1 MKVSDAIVQYLES
14 KNITH
19 VFGYP
24 GGAVLPLYESLR
36 TSSIEHI
43 LVRNEQSAAHAA
55 SGYSRAKKTTGVCIA
70 TSGPGATNLIT
81 GIATA
86 YMDSIPMVV
95 ITGQVRTPMIGKD
108 SFQEADITGAT
119 EPFTK
124 HNYLVRDPKQ
134 MIPILQEA
142 FYIASTGRPGP
153 VLIDVPR
160 DIFDSHATYNVPKEA
175 EILGYKPTMQGHDGQ
190 LKKVIQRIKKASR
203 PLIYAGGGVIQSSS
217 EELLQEFSEKTGI
230 PVVNTLMGIGSMPMD
245 SERYVGMVGFHGNKL
260 AQATLNKSDLVI
272 IVGARMSD
280 RATLNFKAI
289 APSTEV
295 VHIDVDPAEIGK
307 IVEHHVPIVGDAYAI
322 LKNLIEKSPIL
333 DFSSWLNEIDEMKT
347 FNPVMT
353 LEASTTVNPK
363 TALRI
368 LSTLT
373 TDDAII
379 TADVGQNQ
387 IWAAKNYEFSG
398 RRSFLTSGGLGTMG
412 YSLSAGI
419 GAQVAAAN
427 KQVISIMG
435 DGGFQMFL
443 SEMGTLAELNIPM
456 IVLVFN
462 NNRLGMVREL
472 QDKAYGK
479 GKTFGID
486 FQKNPDFLKIAE
498 AYGIKGF
505 RITSNDALES
515 TFSLA
520 LQSKEPTFIE
530 CLVDPEFDTL

>member
-1 MKVSDAIVQYLES
+1 MKVSDAIVQYLEA
-14 KNITH
+14 KNIAH

-36 TSSIEHI
+36 TSTIQHI

-55 SGYSRAKKTTGVCIA
+55 SGYGRAQKTTGVCIA

-86 YMDSIPMVV
+86 YMDSIPMVI

-108 SFQEADITGAT
+108 GFQEADITGAT

-124 HNYLVRDPKQ
+124 HNYLVRDPDLV
-134 MIPILQEA
+134 IPILQEA

-153 VLIDVPR
+153 VLIDIPR
-160 DIFDSHATYNVPKEA
+160 DIFDAHTAYKVPKEP
-175 EILGYKPTMQGHDGQ
+175 EILGYKPTTEGHDGQ
-190 LKKVIQRIKKASR
+190 VKKVIQRLKKAKR
-203 PLIYAGGGVIQSSS
+203 PLIYAGGGIIQSSS
-217 EELLQEFSEKTGI
+217 EKLLKEFSLKTNV
-230 PVVNTLMGIGSMPMD
+230 PVVNTLMGIGSISMD
-245 SERYVGMVGFHGNKL
+245 SDLYVGMVGFHGNKL
-260 AQATLNKSDLVI
+260 AQAVLNSADLVLI
-272 IVGARMSD
+272 IGARMSD

-289 APSTEV
+289 APSTDV
-295 VHIDVDPAEIGK
+295 VHIDIDPAEIGK
-307 IVEHHVPIVGDAYAI
+307 IVEHQIPIVGDAYSI
-322 LKNLIEKSPIL
+322 LKKLVDKAPNMDQSNWIKEIREMKSP
-333 DFSSWLNEIDEMKT
+333 
-347 FNPVMT
+347 NPVMS
-353 LEASTTVNPK
+353 LEPSQTVNPK

-368 LSTLT
+368 LSKIAS
-373 TDDAII
+373 DDTIV

-387 IWAAKNYEFSG
+387 IWAAKNFSFTG
-398 RRSFLTSGGLGTMG
+398 TRSFLTSGGLGTMG

-419 GAQVAAAN
+419 GAKVGAPS

-443 SEMGTLAELNIPM
+443 SEMGTLAELDIPM

-486 FQKNPDFLKIAE
+486 FQKNPDFIKIAE
-498 AYGIKGF
+498 AYGITGY
-505 RITSNDALES
+505 RITSNADLENI
-515 TFSLA
+515 FKLA
-520 LQSKEPTFIE
+520 LTEEKPTFIE
-530 CLVDPEFDTL
+530 CVVDPEFDTL

>member
-1 MKVSDAIVQYLES
+1 MKVSDAIVQYLET

-19 VFGYP
+19 IFGYP

-36 TSSIEHI
+36 TSSIQHV

-86 YMDSIPMVV
+86 YMDSIPMVI
-95 ITGQVRTPMIGKD
+95 ITGQVKTPMIGKD

-124 HNYLVRDPKQ
+124 HNYLVRDPKDV
-134 MIPILQEA
+134 MPILQEA

-153 VLIDVPR
+153 VLIDIPR
-160 DIFDSHATYNVPKEA
+160 DIFEGHTGYVMPKEPS
-175 EILGYKPTMQGHDGQ
+175 ILGYKPTTDGHDGQ
-190 LKKVIQRIKKASR
+190 LKKIIQRLKKAKR
-203 PLIYAGGGVIQSSS
+203 PLIYAGGGIIQSRS
-217 EELLQEFSEKTGI
+217 EELLQVFSKKTGVPI
-230 PVVNTLMGIGSMPMD
+230 VNTLMGIGSIPMD
-245 SERYVGMVGFHGNKL
+245 SELYIGMVGTHGNKL
-260 AQATLNKSDLVI
+260 AHAALNKADLVLI
-272 IVGARMSD
+272 IGARMSD

-289 APSTEV
+289 AQTTDV

-307 IVEHHVPIVGDAYAI
+307 IVPHQIPIVGDAYAV
-322 LKNLIEKSPIL
+322 LKRLIDKTPKLNQDE
-333 DFSSWLNEIDEMKT
+333 WLEQIKAMET
-347 FNPVMT
+347 LNPVMT
-353 LEASTTVNPK
+353 LDASETVNPK

-368 LSTLT
+368 LSKIA
-373 TDDAII
+373 DHDAIM

-387 IWAAKNYEFSG
+387 IWAAKNFD
-398 RRSFLTSGGLGTMG
+398 FLGHRTFFTSGGLGTMG

-419 GAQVAAAN
+419 GAKLGAPS
-427 KQVISIMG
+427 KQVISVMG

-456 IVLVFN
+456 LVLVFN

-472 QDKAYGK
+472 QDKTYGK
-479 GKTFGID
+479 GKQFGIN
-486 FQKNPDFLKIAE
+486 FTKNPNFIKIAE
-498 AYGIKGF
+498 AYGIKAYH
-505 RITSNDALES
+505 IHSNDALEE
-515 TFSLA
+515 TFKKA
-520 LQSKEPTFIE
+520 LDEKNPVFIE
-530 CLVDPEFDTL
+530 CLVSPDFDTL

>member
-36 TSSIEHI
+36 TSTIEHI

-55 SGYSRAKKTTGVCIA
+55 SGYSRSKKTTGVCIA

-124 HNYLVRDPKQ
+124 HNYLVKDPSQ

-153 VLIDVPR
+153 VLIDIPR
-160 DIFDSHATYNVPKEA
+160 DIFEAHATYEVPKEPD
-175 EILGYKPTMQGHDGQ
+175 ILGYKPTTHGHDGQ
-190 LKKVIQRIKKASR
+190 VKKIIQRLKKARR
-203 PLIYAGGGVIQSSS
+203 PLIYAGGGIIQSRS
-217 EELLQEFSEKTGI
+217 ETLLQEFSKKTGV

-245 SERYVGMVGFHGNKL
+245 ADEYVGMVGFHGNKL
-260 AQATLNKSDLVI
+260 AQAVLNHADLVLI
-272 IVGARMSD
+272 IGARMSD

-289 APSTEV
+289 SADTEV

-307 IVEHHVPIVGDAYAI
+307 IVEHHVPVVGDAYAI
-322 LKNLIEKSPIL
+322 LKKLL
-333 DFSSWLNEIDEMKT
+333 DKTPALTQEDWIAEIKNMKT
-347 FNPVMT
+347 QNPVMT
-353 LEASTTVNPK
+353 LEPSKTVNPK

-368 LSTLT
+368 LSKL
-373 TDDAII
+373 TDDDTII

-398 RRSFLTSGGLGTMG
+398 TRSFLTSGGLGTMG

-419 GAQVAAAN
+419 GAKLGMPS
-427 KQVISIMG
+427 KQVISVMG

-443 SEMGTLAELNIPM
+443 SEMGTLAELDLPM

-486 FQKNPDFLKIAE
+486 FQKNPDFIKIAE
-498 AYGIKGF
+498 AYGIKGY
-505 RITSNDALES
+505 RISSNDSLEKTFVAAL
-515 TFSLA
+515 
-520 LQSKEPTFIE
+520 KETQPTFIE
-530 CLVDPEFDTL
+530 CVVDPEFDTL